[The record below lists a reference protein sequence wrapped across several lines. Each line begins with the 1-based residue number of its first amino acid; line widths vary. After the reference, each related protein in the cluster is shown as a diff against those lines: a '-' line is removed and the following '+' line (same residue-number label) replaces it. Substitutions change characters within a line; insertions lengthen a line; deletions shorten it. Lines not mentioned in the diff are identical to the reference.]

1 MLTLSFMRHA
11 FVASTFI
18 AIVSGFVGVFVVAR
32 NLSFLTH
39 TLSEIGFAGGAFAV
53 FIGWPVLNGMILFT
67 MLSSILV
74 GQMSIKESRRE
85 AVTSAVSALFIGLG
99 ILFLSLSSANASSAT
114 NILFGSV
121 VGINLTEVWQLIY
134 LSIVVILIIFA
145 VYRQLKFTS
154 FDAIGARVS
163 GLNAALYS
171 VIFLIVLALSVS
183 VAAQIVGSLLI
194 FILLTLPAASAKYY
208 TTGTAKMIGLAI
220 LFSLA
225 GTWTGLYLG
234 YLTNWPVSFFIAVI
248 EVVIYLA
255 ALVYR
260 HHVVD

>member
-1 MLTLSFMRHA
+1 MFSLSFMRYA
-11 FVASTFI
+11 FWASTFI
-18 AIVSGFVGVFVVAR
+18 SIVAGTVGVFVVAR

-39 TLSEIGFAGGAFAV
+39 TLSEIGFAGAAFAV
-53 FIGWPVLNGMILFT
+53 FMSWSPLVGMLLFT
-67 MLSSILV
+67 MASSVMV
-74 GQMSIKESRRE
+74 GQMSAEESRRE
-85 AVTSAVSALFIGLG
+85 AVISATSALFIGLG
-99 ILFLSLSSANASSAT
+99 ILFLSLSSQTASSAT
-114 NILFGSV
+114 SILFGSV
-121 VGINLTEVWQLIY
+121 VGISKNEVGQLIG
-134 LSIVVILIIFA
+134 LSLVVLLVILLI
-145 VYRQLKFTS
+145 YRRLKFAS
-154 FDAIGARVS
+154 FDRTGARVN
-163 GLNAALYS
+163 GGGEQIVAI
-171 VIFLIVLALSVS
+171 IFLLLVALSVS